1 MIGYTRKLKRIRVMS
16 KFNDVINYS
25 RPVLV
30 DFYADWCQPCK
41 MVSPILSE
49 VKKSMGEK
57 VRIIKIDVDKNPS
70 IASKYNIRG
79 VPTLMLFKNGQLKFN
94 QAGVIPAEEIE
105 NLILANQ

>member
-1 MIGYTRKLKRIRVMS
+1 
-16 KFNDVINYS
+16 
-25 RPVLV
+25 
-30 DFYADWCQPCK
+30 

-79 VPTLMLFKNGQLKFN
+79 VPTLMLFKNGQLRFN
-94 QAGVIPAEEIE
+94 QAGVIPAEQIK
-105 NLILANQ
+105 NLILAHQ

>member
-1 MIGYTRKLKRIRVMS
+1 VSR
-16 KFNDVINYS
+16 FNDIINDN

-94 QAGVIPAEEIE
+94 QAGVIPAEEIKKI
-105 NLILANQ
+105 ILANQ

>member
-1 MIGYTRKLKRIRVMS
+1 MS
-16 KFNDVINYS
+16 KFNDIINES

-41 MVSPILSE
+41 MVAPILSE

-57 VRIIKIDVDKNPS
+57 VRIIKIDVDKNPA
-70 IASKYNIRG
+70 IAAKYNIRG

-94 QAGVIPAEEIE
+94 QAGVIPAEQIK
-105 NLILANQ
+105 NLIVANQ

>member
-1 MIGYTRKLKRIRVMS
+1 MN
-16 KFNDVINYS
+16 KFNDIINDN

-57 VRIIKIDVDKNPS
+57 VRIVKIDVDKNPT

-79 VPTLMLFKNGQLKFN
+79 VPTLMLFKNGQLRFN
-94 QAGVIPAEEIE
+94 QAGVIPAEQIK
-105 NLILANQ
+105 NLILAHQ

>member
-1 MIGYTRKLKRIRVMS
+1 MN
-16 KFNDVINYS
+16 KFNDLINDN

-79 VPTLMLFKNGQLKFN
+79 VPTLMLFKNGQLRFN
-94 QAGVIPAEEIE
+94 QAGVIPAEQIK
-105 NLILANQ
+105 NLILAHQ

>member
-1 MIGYTRKLKRIRVMS
+1 MS
-16 KFNDVINYS
+16 KFNDIINDDL
-25 RPVLV
+25 PVLV

-94 QAGVIPAEEIE
+94 QAGVIPAEEIK

>member
-1 MIGYTRKLKRIRVMS
+1 MS
-16 KFNDVINYS
+16 KFNDIINDN

-57 VRIIKIDVDKNPS
+57 VRIIKIDVDKNPL

-79 VPTLMLFKNGQLKFN
+79 VPTLMLFKNGLLRFN
-94 QAGVIPAEEIE
+94 QAGVIPAEQIK

>member
-1 MIGYTRKLKRIRVMS
+1 MS
-16 KFNDVINYS
+16 RFNDIINDN

-94 QAGVIPAEEIE
+94 QAGVIPAEEIKKI
-105 NLILANQ
+105 ILANQ

>member
-1 MIGYTRKLKRIRVMS
+1 MS
-16 KFNDVINYS
+16 KFNDIINDN

-57 VRIIKIDVDKNPS
+57 VRIIKIDVDKNPL

-79 VPTLMLFKNGQLKFN
+79 VPTLMLFKNGQLNFN
-94 QAGVIPAEEIE
+94 QAGVIPAEQIK

>member
-1 MIGYTRKLKRIRVMS
+1 MS
-16 KFNDVINYS
+16 KFNDIINES

-41 MVSPILSE
+41 MVAPILSE

-57 VRIIKIDVDKNPS
+57 VRIIKIDVDKNPA
-70 IASKYNIRG
+70 IAAKYNIRG

-94 QAGVIPAEEIE
+94 QAGVIPAEEIKKI
-105 NLILANQ
+105 ILANQ

>member
-1 MIGYTRKLKRIRVMS
+1 MN
-16 KFNDVINYS
+16 KFNDLINDN

-79 VPTLMLFKNGQLKFN
+79 VPTLMLFKNGQLRFK
-94 QAGVIPAEEIE
+94 QAGVIPAEQIK
-105 NLILANQ
+105 NLILAHQ

>member
-1 MIGYTRKLKRIRVMS
+1 MS
-16 KFNDVINYS
+16 KFNDIINDDL
-25 RPVLV
+25 PVLV

-94 QAGVIPAEEIE
+94 QAGVIPGEEIK

>member
-1 MIGYTRKLKRIRVMS
+1 MS
-16 KFNDVINYS
+16 KFNDIINDN

-49 VKKSMGEK
+49 VKKSMGDK

-94 QAGVIPAEEIE
+94 QAGVIPAEQIK

>member
-1 MIGYTRKLKRIRVMS
+1 MS
-16 KFNDVINYS
+16 KFNDIINDN

-79 VPTLMLFKNGQLKFN
+79 VPTLMLFKNGQLRFN
-94 QAGVIPAEEIE
+94 QAGVIPAEQIK
-105 NLILANQ
+105 NLILAHQ